1 MDGLPGTWR
10 LGSGPHQGDD
20 PTILIIVD
28 TNDAG
33 DRLKVVRGQQL
44 QGVLGQEDPIHHAG
58 DDLDELRILKVR
70 LQTLSDATDIMH
82 PFLVHPRMLT
92 PTPEG
97 PTSAST
103 WPGLNSHLI
112 SCKGGLQEAPVRGL

>member
-1 MDGLPGTWR
+1 MDGLPGTWK

-20 PTILIIVD
+20 PTVLVVVD

-33 DRLKVVRGQQL
+33 DRSKVGRGQQL
-44 QGVLGQEDPIHHAG
+44 LGLLGQEDPIHQAR
-58 DDLDELRILKVR
+58 DDLEGLRILKVR

-82 PFLVHPRMLT
+82 PFLAHPRMLT

-103 WPGLNSHLI
+103 WPGLNFAPHLL
-112 SCKGGLQEAPVRGL
+112 KGRLTGGS

>member
-20 PTILIIVD
+20 PTVLIIVD

-70 LQTLSDATDIMH
+70 SQTLSDATDIMH

-92 PTPEG
+92 PTPEVLHLPHHG
-97 PTSAST
+97 LVSIRTSS
-103 WPGLNSHLI
+103 
-112 SCKGGLQEAPVRGL
+112 PVREAYRRLL